1 MVSKKMVDMNR
12 KCPTG
17 IPGLDELIE
26 GGLPRKRSVLV
37 SGKCGTGKTI
47 FGIQFLYNGI
57 VKYNEPGIL
66 VALEQDP
73 KELRQDMKG
82 LGFDLQEHERDG
94 KLIIIDTGL
103 SRMELD
109 IEGKSKEKSD
119 KFEIP
124 EGSISLFPDEL
135 TMDKLLEIITEKAD
149 EINAK
154 RIVIDSLPALDF
166 LVRDRATD
174 IKYVMRQ
181 MILAMNYRLK
191 LIGLTSLLIT
201 EIPWS
206 DGISPHGIESY
217 VTDGVIVLSTVRKGN
232 VRENTI
238 EIIKMRDTKHERKIV
253 PFAIDRGIRVF
264 PHEEVFLD

>member
-1 MVSKKMVDMNR
+1 MVDMNK

-26 GGLPRKRSVLV
+26 GGLPRKRSILV

-57 VKYNEPGIL
+57 VKYNEPGVL

-82 LGFDLQEHERDG
+82 LGFDLQEHERNG
-94 KLIIIDTGL
+94 KLVIIDTGL

-109 IEGKSKEKSD
+109 IESKSKQKSN

-124 EGSISLFPDEL
+124 KGSISLLPDEIA
-135 TMDKLLEIITEKAD
+135 MDKLLEIITKKAGD
-149 EINAK
+149 INAK
-154 RIVIDSLPALDF
+154 RIVIDSIPALDF
-166 LVRDRATD
+166 LVKDRTRD
-174 IKYVMRQ
+174 IKYVIRQ

-191 LIGLTSLLIT
+191 IIGLTSLLIT

-217 VTDGVIVLSTVRKGN
+217 VTDGVIVLSTIRRGN
-232 VRENTI
+232 VRENAV

-253 PFAIDRGIRVF
+253 PFTIDKGIRVF
-264 PHEEVFLD
+264 PHEEVFLG